1 MTSVLTRTLTGGD
14 VPVDTQAVPD
24 GPDPIEAGPGETD
37 TVEAGAGRSRVARWA
52 VTYGSRLSFT
62 GAVIATVFLWL
73 SATPSLLPRGPL
85 FQGVVSA
92 GAAAVGYMIGV
103 FFAWLARYLVSRTE
117 PWPRPRRIAWVALG
131 AIAAIGT
138 AVMLYWY
145 ARWQDELRDL
155 MGVARLSWGA
165 YPQILVIAL
174 VAFALL
180 IAVGQAWGA
189 LVRMLTRRLSRHVPP
204 RISAA
209 VSVAVVVVLSMVFVN
224 DVVAKNTMQ
233 LLNSTFAAVNE
244 ESTPDSEP
252 PTSPLRSGSP
262 ESLASWESLGR
273 MGRAFVSTGP
283 SREEISEF
291 NGSPAEEPIR
301 VYSGIESARDITAAA
316 DLAARELVRAGGLD
330 RKVIGVASTT
340 GTGWINRANPDS
352 LEYMY
357 NGDTAMVS
365 MQYST
370 LPSWLSFLVDQER
383 AREAGRAL
391 FEAVDEVVRRL
402 PEAERPKVVVFGES
416 LGSFAGESPFG
427 SIPTM
432 AARTDGVLL
441 TGPTFSNTLWRD
453 TTDDRDDGSPEYLPV
468 VDDGERVRFIS
479 DASDLDEPA
488 GLPWASPRIVYLQHA
503 SDPISWWSPDLILSE
518 PDWLDEQRGPDVLAA
533 TRWIPFVTFLQV
545 AADMAVSVDVPD
557 GHGHNYLAA
566 IPKAWTKILQPD
578 GWTDADTDRLLPRL
592 SRD

>member
-1 MTSVLTRTLTGGD
+1 MSTPGGD
-14 VPVDTQAVPD
+14 AVSVDTDRAADDDPD
-24 GPDPIEAGPGETD
+24 S
-37 TVEAGAGRSRVARWA
+37 GAESPPARSRVRRWA
-52 VTYGSRLSFT
+52 TTYGGRLSFT
-62 GAVIATVFLWL
+62 GAVIATVFLWF

-92 GAAAVGYMIGV
+92 GAAAVGYLLGA
-103 FFAWLARYLVSRTE
+103 FFAWFARYLVSRSE
-117 PWPRPRRIAWVALG
+117 PWPRPRRAAWIVLGVVA
-131 AIAAIGT
+131 AAGT
-138 AVMLYWY
+138 AVMLYWF

-155 MGVARLSWGA
+155 MGVDRLSWGA
-165 YPQILVIAL
+165 YPQILA
-174 VAFALL
+174 
-180 IAVGQAWGA
+180 IAVVVFLVLLLLGQAWGA
-189 LVRMLTRRLSRHVPP
+189 LVRLLTRRLSRHVPP

-209 VSVAVVVVLSMVFVN
+209 VAVIVVLVASLVFVN
-224 DVVAKNTMQ
+224 DVVAKNTMRA
-233 LLNSTFAAVNE
+233 LNSTFAAVND

-252 PTSPLRSGSP
+252 PTSPLRSGGP
-262 ESLASWESLGR
+262 ESLARWESLGR

-283 SREEISEF
+283 SAAEIGEF
-291 NGSPAEEPIR
+291 TARPAQEPIR
-301 VYSGIESARDITAAA
+301 VYAGIDSAPDIDAAA

-330 RKVIGVASTT
+330 RAVIGIASTT

-352 LEYMY
+352 LEYMF

-383 AREAGRAL
+383 ARQAGRAL
-391 FEAVDEVVRRL
+391 FEAVDKLVREV
-402 PEAERPKVVVFGES
+402 PEAQRPKIVVFGES

-453 TTDDRDDGSPEYLPV
+453 TTNDRDAGSPEYLPV
-468 VDDGERVRFIS
+468 VDGGEQVRFIS
-479 DASDLDEPA
+479 DAADLDRPTDEP
-488 GLPWASPRIVYLQHA
+488 WSTPRIVYLQHA

-518 PDWLDEQRGPDVLAA
+518 PDWLDERRGPDVLDA
-533 TRWIPFVTFLQV
+533 TQWIPFVTFLQV

-557 GHGHNYLAA
+557 GHGHNYLAS
-566 IPKAWTKILQPD
+566 IPKAWARILEPA
-578 GWTDADTDRLLPRL
+578 GWTDADTERLLPHLTRE
-592 SRD
+592 